1 MEKSIVVKEKRN
13 KNSKTLRKRIWEA
26 RYLYLMLLP
35 GVIWFFVWCYMPMD
49 GIVLAF
55 KQYNAK
61 LGIWGSA
68 FVGLKNFKRIFITPA
83 AIQSIINTL
92 QISLTRLVVEFPIP
106 ILLALLLNEVRNK
119 YGKKTLQTIFTFPH
133 FMSWVVVSVVVQNF
147 FSANGFVNQ
156 ILNMMGMESISVLS
170 NKALFRP
177 LLYLTSNWKEA
188 GWSAIIYLAAI
199 TGVDQ
204 SLYEAAEI
212 DGANRLQQAWHITLS
227 CIRTTIVIM
236 FIMAVGNTMN
246 AGFDQIFNMQN
257 DVVKEVGRI
266 IDTYVYEIT
275 FQSAPDYGF
284 SAAVGIL
291 KSAVNLI
298 LMFLANFVCRK
309 ITGTGLIE

>member
-1 MEKSIVVKEKRN
+1 MEEAVNVKK
-13 KNSKTLRKRIWEA
+13 KKGDSKLLRKRIWKA
-26 RYLYLMLLP
+26 RYIYLMLLP
-35 GVIWFFVWCYMPMD
+35 GIIWFLVWCYLPMD
-49 GIVLAF
+49 GIILAF
-55 KQYNAK
+55 KQYNAR
-61 LGIWGSA
+61 LGILGSP
-68 FVGLKNFKRIFITPA
+68 FVGLRNFERIFITPA
-83 AIQSIINTL
+83 AIQSIKNTL
-92 QISLTRLVVEFPIP
+92 QISLTRLVVEFPVP
-106 ILLALLLNEVRNK
+106 ILVALLLNEIRHK
-119 YGKKTLQTIFTFPH
+119 YGKKFLQTIFTFPH
-133 FMSWVVVSVVVQNF
+133 FMSWVIVAVVVQNF

-156 ILNMMGMESISVLS
+156 ILNTFGAEPISVLS
-170 NKALFRP
+170 DKVLFRP

-212 DGANRLQQAWHITLS
+212 DGASRFQRAWHITLG
-227 CIRTTIVIM
+227 CIRPTIVIM

-257 DVVKEVGRI
+257 DVVKDVARI

-275 FQSAPDYGF
+275 FQTAPDYGF

-291 KSAVNLI
+291 KSGVNLI

-309 ITGTGLIE
+309 ISGTGLIE